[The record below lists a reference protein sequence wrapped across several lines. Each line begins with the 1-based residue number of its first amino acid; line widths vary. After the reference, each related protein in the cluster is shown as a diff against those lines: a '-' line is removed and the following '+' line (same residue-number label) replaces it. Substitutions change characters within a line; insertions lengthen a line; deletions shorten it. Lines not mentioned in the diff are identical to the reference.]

1 MNKYLFLDYND
12 HDFVTFLKV
21 SKNNITKLGFPKYHQ
36 VIQDTNLF
44 KSLQLAGSSYGIVT
58 EFLYRIYPSP
68 EIQPVI
74 TLIYIEDK
82 SDLWK
87 LDAAAKG
94 TFIFS

>member
-1 MNKYLFLDYND
+1 MNA
-12 HDFVTFLKV
+12 HDFIIFLKV
-21 SKNNITKLGFPKYHQ
+21 SKDNITKLGFHKYHQ
-36 VIQDTNLF
+36 VVHDTNLF
-44 KSLQLAGSSYGIVT
+44 KSLQLAGSSYGIIT

-87 LDAAAKG
+87 LDGAAKG
-94 TFIFS
+94 NFFAMAH